1 MIKVSTSVNSLMSLT
16 NLLLLQ
22 ILGKKRKSI
31 SLSEVVRGFRE
42 LGMTKPPTKTSIYA
56 NLQKLAAKE
65 QVEITWENAN
75 KLYKLSATGIDELV
89 KIETLL
95 MLNQNERTA

>member
-1 MIKVSTSVNSLMSLT
+1 MSLT

-31 SLSEVVRGFRE
+31 SLNEVVRGVRE

-56 NLQKLAAKE
+56 NLQKLAAKK
-65 QVEITWENAN
+65 QVEITWENTN
-75 KLYKLSATGIDELV
+75 KLYKLSATGIDELA
-89 KIETLL
+89 KIEILL
-95 MLNQNERTA
+95 MVNQNQRTA